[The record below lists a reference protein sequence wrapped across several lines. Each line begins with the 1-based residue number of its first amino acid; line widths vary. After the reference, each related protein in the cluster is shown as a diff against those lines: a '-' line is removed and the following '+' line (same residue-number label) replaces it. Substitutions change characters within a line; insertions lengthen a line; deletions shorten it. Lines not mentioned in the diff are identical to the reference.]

1 MRLRKPF
8 ICFLYLFVGLLLTGC
23 ARNGESI
30 TLNIQPDGDLR
41 SDEINL
47 LHILYIPMMEE
58 DEDGLVVRTCPE
70 DIQANSLVGHHYYV
84 PTMRNQD
91 GVFQLVIHSARNRQ
105 YKQGKASI
113 ESPEIYIGESYV
125 AIFFYIEAWHFE
137 DIDSRQQGS
146 FGERFQRLNI
156 LSGKKEL
163 LYANSTVLKFHQDG
177 NAVYDL
183 QLLANDR
190 QWPKKSRLYWLDSD
204 GDLFGWKG
212 AVPDCIDNDKYKR
225 IEIVQVSLGCKIHPF
240 APSDGC
246 LHGRDLG
253 CDCQGITQTP
263 IATLTNRLTPPT
275 ISNTPTITP
284 TQPTA
289 TPSVTPTRTSTPEP
303 TPTFNFA
310 PLSRATS
317 AAPAQCPAEGDPEIP
332 DLASVGSIGEE
343 DLEQIRIFLS
353 EGGSV
358 EDLRGELAAFG
369 QDGILVQRDLT
380 GDGVPEVILTH
391 PILQILGCSGGSYQ
405 LLLQVYPEDPTF
417 PVLSVTIADLNGNT
431 LPELVVETEFWGM
444 HDYTLNVRVYEWD
457 GEDFVNRMASEIDH
471 PLLELG
477 RLYWES
483 GRALMYNGD
492 LKLGDVDI
500 NGTIE
505 LVLRGGYAGGLAA
518 KVSMPQLIE
527 QHIWMWN
534 GSEYTLVEIRYDEP
548 VYKYQAASI
557 GDLYSLIGNYDDAIA
572 TYQQAIFDSD
582 LNVWNQQK
590 IEAQYFGGDLD
601 LFQNWDQQNYEQAE
615 RINMYARFRMLVVNY
630 LIGNDSTVVTQYDS
644 LQRIAEGGSPGKMYA
659 ELARAFVES
668 YQGEGSIT
676 QACRAAQQFAKLNE
690 QEILWPLGPSAYGE
704 MWWGP
709 DSEEICPFG
718 DEDRAQ

>member
-1 MRLRKPF
+1 MRLRKPV
-8 ICFLYLFVGLLLTGC
+8 ICFLYLFVGLLLAGC
-23 ARNGESI
+23 APNGESI

-47 LHILYIPMMEE
+47 LHIIYIPMLEE

-70 DIQANSLVGHHYYV
+70 DIKANSMVGHHYYV
-84 PTMRNQD
+84 PTKRNQD

-105 YKQGKASI
+105 YEQGKASI
-113 ESPEIYIGESYV
+113 NSPEIYIGESYP

-137 DIDSRQQGS
+137 DIDIKRQGS
-146 FGERFQRLNI
+146 FGERFQSLNM
-156 LSGKKEL
+156 LSGKMEL
-163 LYANSTVLKFHQDG
+163 LYANSTVLRFRQDG

-183 QLLANDR
+183 QLLANNW
-190 QWPKKSRLYWLDSD
+190 QWATTSSLYWLDSD
-204 GDLFGWKG
+204 GDLFGLIG
-212 AVPDCIDNDKYKR
+212 AYPDCIDNDKYKR
-225 IEIVQVSLGCKIHPF
+225 IEIMQTSLGCKIHPF
-240 APSDGC
+240 APPDGC
-246 LHGRDLG
+246 LLGGDLS
-253 CDCQGITQTP
+253 CDCQGGTLTP
-263 IATLTNRLTPPT
+263 IATPTNRVTPT
-275 ISNTPTITP
+275 ASNTPTITP
-284 TQPTA
+284 TLPTA
-289 TPSVTPTRTSTPEP
+289 KPSMTPTSTSTPGP
-303 TPTFNFA
+303 TPTINFA

-317 AAPAQCPAEGDPEIP
+317 AAPAQCPVEGDPVLPE
-332 DLASVGSIGEE
+332 LATAGSIGEQE
-343 DLEQIRIFLS
+343 LEQIRIFLS
-353 EGGSV
+353 EGGSIEEV
-358 EDLRGELAAFG
+358 RSALAAKG
-369 QDGILVQRDLT
+369 LEEILQQQDLT
-380 GDGVPEVILTH
+380 KDGVAEVIFTYPVLEV
-391 PILQILGCSGGSYQ
+391 LGCSDESYQ
-405 LLLQVYPEDPTF
+405 TLLRAYPEDPRV
-417 PVLSVTIADLNGNT
+417 PVLRLTIADLNGNA

-444 HDYTLNVRVYEWD
+444 NDYTLNVRVFEWD
-457 GEDFVNRMASEIDH
+457 GDQFVNRMAKEINH
-471 PLLELG
+471 PLFEQG

-492 LKLGDVDI
+492 FKLGDVDI

-518 KVSMPQLIE
+518 MVSMPQLTE

-534 GSEYTLVEIRYDEP
+534 GSEYTLVDIRYDEP

-582 LNVWNQQK
+582 LKVWNQQK

-630 LIGNDSTVVTQYDS
+630 LIGNDSAVVTQYDS

-676 QACRAAQQFAKLNE
+676 Q
-690 QEILWPLGPSAYGE
+690 
-704 MWWGP
+704 
-709 DSEEICPFG
+709 
-718 DEDRAQ
+718 